1 MRSLAM
7 QALTNDYKIRYPGI
21 VIGGV
26 GDDAHK
32 LHASDH
38 NEDDTAGSLAAQSDA
53 DTTPEHRAIDVML
66 GPVFSRIQALAT
78 ISEVLADPV
87 DRARL
92 RYVNFENTQWHMSTG
107 FQPRDNSGDP
117 HPTHIHFSGLASK
130 DADATPWLGV
140 DMYEQADRN
149 TATADTWRLLTI
161 LENRPAAEFS
171 IPGEAA
177 PRRESNRLKEHLDR
191 IEEMLGEEVPVTLT
205 DAQLETIATK
215 VADKLRAIRYVAET
229 EE

>member
-7 QALTNDYKIRYPGI
+7 QALTNDYKVRYPGI

-26 GDDAHK
+26 GDDTHK
-32 LHASDH
+32 LHPSDH
-38 NEDDTAGSLAAQSDA
+38 NEDDTAGSLAAQSDP

-66 GPVFSRIQALAT
+66 GPAFNRTQALVT
-78 ISEVLADPV
+78 ISEILADPV

-92 RYVNFENTQWHMSTG
+92 RYINFENTQWHMSTG
-107 FQPRDNSGDP
+107 FQPRPNDDDP

-130 DADATPWLGV
+130 DADATPWLGA
-140 DMYEQADRN
+140 DMFEQADRN
-149 TATADTWRLLTI
+149 TATADTWRLHTI
-161 LENRPAAEFS
+161 LENLPAAEFS
-171 IPGEAA
+171 IPGEPA
-177 PRRESNRLKEHLDR
+177 PRNEPNKLKAQLDR
-191 IEEMLGEEVPVTLT
+191 MEELLGEEVPVTLT